1 MDIVMADKE
10 IRVGVVGLGG
20 RGKGLVSAILC
31 ITEDVKIEYVCDL
44 YEDRAEAAA
53 DLVNEKKG
61 YRPIATTD
69 YHDILKDENI
79 DAVMIYAAWEAHIPI
94 AIAAMK
100 AGKYV
105 AMEVGGAYSVKD
117 CWDLVNTSEETGMP
131 CMMLENCCY
140 GKHELMVTNMVRQG
154 LFGEIVYCEGGYR
167 HDLRSEISN
176 GKEKRHYRLR
186 NYRTRNCDNYPTHAL
201 GPIAKILDI
210 NRGNRMLSL
219 CSVATKAVGLHD
231 YIEKNM
237 PENEELMK
245 TRFTQGDVVT
255 TLIRC
260 ARGEVIRLTL
270 DTTLPRCY
278 TRDFSIQGTNAYY
291 SEQAQAL
298 HLDGEPEHFDPQKI
312 LFSANNFEDKYLSP
326 TWQQYKVTPPTGG
339 HGGIDWLVH
348 KSFFDCVRAGSK
360 DLPIDVYDT
369 AAWMVITALSEAS
382 IANGGAFVEIPDFT
396 RGMWSMR
403 PSRDVEDFQ
412 LDK

>member
-1 MDIVMADKE
+1 MEFIMADKK
-10 IRVGVVGLGG
+10 IKVGVVGLGQ
-20 RGKGLVSAILC
+20 RGSSLTQAILC
-31 ITEDVKIEYVCDL
+31 LFDDIKIEYVCDL
-44 YEDRAEAAA
+44 YEDRTENVATTINNK
-53 DLVNEKKG
+53 LG
-61 YRPIATTD
+61 YRPKTTLD
-69 YHDILKDENI
+69 YRDIINDESI
-79 DAVMIYAAWEAHIPI
+79 DAVMVYAAWEAHIPV

-117 CWDLVNTSEETGMP
+117 CWDLVATSEETGMP

-140 GKHELMVTNMVRQG
+140 GKHELMVHNMVRQG

-167 HDLRSEISN
+167 HDLRNEITR
-176 GKEKRHYRLR
+176 GEEIRHYRLR
-186 NYRTRNCDNYPTHAL
+186 NYKSRNCDNYPTHAL

-231 YIEKNM
+231 YIEKKF
-237 PENEELMK
+237 PDNEKLMK
-245 TRFTQGDVVT
+245 TRFAQGDVVT

-270 DTTLPRCY
+270 DTCLPRYY
-278 TRDFSIQGTNAYY
+278 TRDFSVQGTGGYY

-298 HLDGEPEHFDPQKI
+298 YLDGEPETWDVNKI
-312 LFSANNFEDKYLSP
+312 LFSAKNYEDKYLSP

-339 HGGIDWLVH
+339 HGGMDYLVH
-348 KSFFDCVRAGSK
+348 KAFLDCVRAGSK

-369 AAWMVITALSEAS
+369 ASWMVITALSEAS

-396 RGMWSMR
+396 RGAWSTR
-403 PSRDVEDFQ
+403 PTRDVEDFK
-412 LDK
+412 LD

>member
-1 MDIVMADKE
+1 MADKK
-10 IRVGVVGLGG
+10 IKVGVVGLGG
-20 RGKGLVSAILC
+20 RGSNLTQAILC
-31 ITEDVKIEYVCDL
+31 LFDDIKIEYVCDL
-44 YEDRAEAAA
+44 YEDRTEKVA
-53 DLVNEKKG
+53 DAVNSKLG
-61 YRPIATTD
+61 YRPKTTLD
-69 YHDILKDENI
+69 YHDIINDESI
-79 DAVMIYAAWEAHIPI
+79 DAVMVYAAWEAHIPV

-117 CWDLVNTSEETGMP
+117 CWDLVATSEETGMP

-140 GKHELMVTNMVRQG
+140 GKHELMVHNMVRQG

-167 HDLRSEISN
+167 HDLRDEITR
-176 GKEKRHYRLR
+176 GEEKRHYRLR
-186 NYRTRNCDNYPTHAL
+186 NYKTRNCDNYPTHAL

-231 YIEKNM
+231 YIEKKF
-237 PENEELMK
+237 PDNEKLMK
-245 TRFTQGDVVT
+245 TRFAQGDVVT

-270 DTTLPRCY
+270 DTCLPRYY
-278 TRDFSIQGTNAYY
+278 TRDFSVQGTGGYY

-298 HLDGEPEHFDPQKI
+298 YLDGEPESWDVNKI
-312 LFSANNFEDKYLSP
+312 LFSAKNYEDKYLSP

-339 HGGIDWLVH
+339 HGGMDYLVH
-348 KSFFDCVRAGSK
+348 KAFLDCVREGSK

-369 AAWMVITALSEAS
+369 ASWMVITALSEAS
-382 IANGGAFVEIPDFT
+382 VANGGAFVEIPDFT
-396 RGMWSMR
+396 RGAWSTR
-403 PSRDVEDFQ
+403 PIRDVEDFK
-412 LDK
+412 LN

>member
-1 MDIVMADKE
+1 MEFIMADKK
-10 IRVGVVGLGG
+10 IKVGVVGLGQ
-20 RGKGLVSAILC
+20 RGSSLTQAILC
-31 ITEDVKIEYVCDL
+31 LFDDIKIEYVCDL
-44 YEDRAEAAA
+44 YEDRTENVATTINNK
-53 DLVNEKKG
+53 LG
-61 YRPIATTD
+61 YRPKTTLD
-69 YHDILKDENI
+69 YRDIINDESI
-79 DAVMIYAAWEAHIPI
+79 DAVMVYAAWEAHIPV

-117 CWDLVNTSEETGMP
+117 CWDLVATSEETGMP

-140 GKHELMVTNMVRQG
+140 GKHELMVHNMVRQG

-167 HDLRSEISN
+167 HDLRNEITR
-176 GKEKRHYRLR
+176 GEEIRHYRLR
-186 NYRTRNCDNYPTHAL
+186 NYKTRNCDNYPTHAL

-231 YIEKNM
+231 YIEKKF
-237 PENEELMK
+237 PDNEKLMK
-245 TRFTQGDVVT
+245 TRFAQGDVVT

-270 DTTLPRCY
+270 DTCLPRYY
-278 TRDFSIQGTNAYY
+278 TRDFSVQGTNGYY

-298 HLDGEPEHFDPQKI
+298 YLDGEPETWDVNKI
-312 LFSANNFEDKYLSP
+312 LFSAKNYEDKYLSP

-339 HGGIDWLVH
+339 HGGMDYLVH
-348 KSFFDCVRAGSK
+348 KAFLDCVRAGSK

-369 AAWMVITALSEAS
+369 ASWMVITALSEAS
-382 IANGGAFVEIPDFT
+382 VANGGAFVEIPDFT
-396 RGMWSMR
+396 RGAWSTR
-403 PSRDVEDFQ
+403 PTRDVEDFK
-412 LDK
+412 LD

>member
-1 MDIVMADKE
+1 MADKK
-10 IRVGVVGLGG
+10 IKVGVVGLGQ
-20 RGKGLVSAILC
+20 RGSSLTQAILC
-31 ITEDVKIEYVCDL
+31 LFDDIKIEYVCDL
-44 YEDRAEAAA
+44 YEDRTENVATTINNK
-53 DLVNEKKG
+53 LG
-61 YRPIATTD
+61 YRPKTTLD
-69 YHDILKDENI
+69 YRDIINDESI
-79 DAVMIYAAWEAHIPI
+79 DAVMVYAAWEAHIPV

-117 CWDLVNTSEETGMP
+117 CWDLVTTSEETGMP

-140 GKHELMVTNMVRQG
+140 GKHELMVHNMVRQG

-167 HDLRSEISN
+167 HDLRNEITR
-176 GKEKRHYRLR
+176 GEEIRHYRLR
-186 NYRTRNCDNYPTHAL
+186 NYKSRNCDNYPTHAL

-231 YIEKNM
+231 YIEKKF
-237 PENEELMK
+237 PDNEKLMK
-245 TRFTQGDVVT
+245 TRFAQGDVVT

-270 DTTLPRCY
+270 DTCLPRYY
-278 TRDFSIQGTNAYY
+278 TRDFSVQGTNGYY

-298 HLDGEPEHFDPQKI
+298 YLDGEPETWDVNKI
-312 LFSANNFEDKYLSP
+312 LFSAKNYEDKYLSP

-339 HGGIDWLVH
+339 HGGMDYLVH
-348 KSFFDCVRAGSK
+348 KAFLDCVRAGSK

-369 AAWMVITALSEAS
+369 ASWMVITALSEAS

-396 RGMWSMR
+396 RGAWSTR
-403 PSRDVEDFQ
+403 PTRDVEDFK
-412 LDK
+412 LD